1 MVPPGVEIVGAQRS
15 ADAGV
20 ATSPNRTPK
29 DRGRLMKHPQE
40 IAGQKP
46 HVELAPGGPGIP
58 PRRVVLVGARRAARR
73 LARLLGDRPWSGP
86 QIVGFVDAGHG
97 RTSQL
102 RPRSRHLALH
112 PQADPVPVL
121 GSIDR
126 LDELVDRARAT
137 HVVVAVS
144 TMPEARLRPRISQ
157 LINSD
162 VSVHW
167 VSVDSG
173 HLDAGALDATA
184 AVSVPDHSIQP
195 RRRHGRGRWLP
206 AWDHVAWPRRAKRL
220 MDISLAAIGLLVL
233 APLFALVSVAILIGS
248 GRPIFYTQDRV
259 GQGGRRFRIFKFRSM
274 RCDAERETGP
284 IWASDHDSRCT
295 RVGDW
300 LRHTNIDELPQLFN
314 VLRGEM
320 SLVGPRPERPTFVE
334 QFRQT
339 IPDYELRHAIR
350 GGMTGWAQ
358 VHGWRGRTSLR
369 KRIQYD
375 LDYIE
380 RWSFWLDVKILF
392 MTIQH
397 VFWGKTTWT
406 EPRRAETHAA

>member
-1 MVPPGVEIVGAQRS
+1 
-15 ADAGV
+15 
-20 ATSPNRTPK
+20 
-29 DRGRLMKHPQE
+29 
-40 IAGQKP
+40 
-46 HVELAPGGPGIP
+46 
-58 PRRVVLVGARRAARR
+58 VGARRTARR
-73 LARLLGDRPWSGP
+73 LARRLGGQPWSGT

-97 RTSQL
+97 RASQL

-121 GSIDR
+121 GSIEQ

-144 TMPEARLRPRISQ
+144 QSPQERLQPHVSQ

-167 VSVDSG
+167 VSVESGSLDSG
-173 HLDAGALDATA
+173 ALEVA
-184 AVSVPDHSIQP
+184 ALASLAEQAVLKP
-195 RRRHGRGRWLP
+195 RKHGRGVFTW
-206 AWDHVAWPRRAKRL
+206 AWDHISLARVAKRL
-220 MDISLAAIGLLVL
+220 LDISLAASALIVLAPLLVL
-233 APLFALVSVAILIGS
+233 ASLAILIGA
-248 GRPIFYTQDRV
+248 GRPVLYTQDRV
-259 GQGGRRFRIFKFRSM
+259 GQGGRRFRIYKFRSM

-284 IWASDHDSRCT
+284 IWASDHDARCT

-314 VLRGEM
+314 VLRGDM

-334 QFRQT
+334 HFRQN
-339 IPDYELRHAIR
+339 IPDYDLRHAVQ

-380 RWSFWLDVKILF
+380 RWSFWLDVRILF

-397 VFWGKTTWT
+397 VCWGKTSWK
-406 EPRRAETHAA
+406 EPKPVETPAG

>member
-1 MVPPGVEIVGAQRS
+1 MVPPGVDRVGAQRI
-15 ADAGV
+15 AGAGV
-20 ATSPNRTPK
+20 AASPSGQPK
-29 DRGRLMKHPQE
+29 DRGRFMKHPQE

-46 HVELAPGGPGIP
+46 HVAPNPGAAGPP
-58 PRRVVLVGARRAARR
+58 ARRVLLVGARRAARR
-73 LARLLGDRPWSGP
+73 LARRLGSRPWTGP

-97 RTSQL
+97 RASHL

-144 TMPEARLRPRISQ
+144 AAPEARLRPSVSQ

-162 VSVHW
+162 VSVQW
-167 VSVDSG
+167 LSVDSAQ
-173 HLDAGALDATA
+173 LDAETLDAA
-184 AVSVPDHSIQP
+184 ATPSVSGDSIPTRQ
-195 RRRHGRGRWLP
+195 RGSAPWLI
-206 AWDHVAWPRRAKRL
+206 AWHHITWSRAAKRL

-233 APLFALVSVAILIGS
+233 APLLALVSVAVLIGS

-259 GQGGRRFRIFKFRSM
+259 GQGGRRFRIFMFRSM

-300 LRHTNIDELPQLFN
+300 LRHTNIDELPQLWN
-314 VLRGEM
+314 VLRGDM
-320 SLVGPRPERPTFVE
+320 SLVGPRPERPTFVD
-334 QFRQT
+334 QFRES
-339 IPDYELRHAIR
+339 IPDYDLRHAVR

-380 RWSFWLDVKILF
+380 RWSFSLDVRILF

-397 VFWGKTTWT
+397 VFWGKTSWK
-406 EPRRAETHAA
+406 EPRKTETLTT